1 MLVVG
6 DKIWGNAVTVTE
18 LFGILMAFATVIDS
32 LDNPIS
38 GLKLDVSM
46 IVCDDICILKVS
58 CIEDKLYKCLFLK
71 RKQR

>member
-46 IVCDDICILKVS
+46 IVCDDICIL
-58 CIEDKLYKCLFLK
+58 
-71 RKQR
+71 